1 MASDQIL
8 SSLAVKADADIR
20 PSAGGHA
27 RTPGSPYLPS
37 WHISRPLA
45 VWHCYM
51 TGFDHPYTCTKQL
64 SDTLIPVHD
73 QAHKKDPDRYASGDT
88 VFSPWGYK
96 TDTNGDARFS
106 GTCHKKFGQGGGY
119 IVPHSDGYGT
129 IYAKKYT
136 NKGWDK
142 PPNWKGLVNNYDL
155 YGWMYDGARQA
166 DSQYSMKIAK
176 RRTASAKD
184 YLSIQ
189 KDPNVLANHRN
200 IYTLTEHSKSHLPSC
215 SSSSALQNDTRYHVT
230 CPTKGCSFQP
240 TFIPLFN
247 QVENRFE
254 TTRNICGAANNDID
268 AGLCAV
274 DAQSYSTCYFM
285 TGDPAWYPACCLDSV
300 KWGMNGL
307 FKQNKL
313 KVAAGALKKFQKNTD
328 AAFKH
333 SQANP
338 FQLKFLCDSQ
348 HRGQKREGTLSD
360 PCYQIL
366 PTACNLLVEGGPAL
380 LSENHPCYNNWFQI
394 FSEFMF
400 GELTPTDKQ
409 VNELVALSRSAVD
422 FCNDHPGNQYC
433 KCLTHKPMGCNGGPC
448 LYWTVMSDN
457 NYYPVQ
463 AINKN
468 SGSTL
473 SIDDYV
479 CAYPPCQRAGVNQ
492 RCQLTTMAMQRRQ
505 NNTCPTSTCYQ
516 IITDRTL
523 TSKQVCGNQGIYV
536 GNNDMICDGNEKCKT
551 AGTPTMSLNS
561 VHHSLYYDRGRGA
574 TLSRMFMIS
583 NQGAFR
589 SCLRPRIKSCSIKC
603 PEGTN
608 CYNSTRLPNWI
619 TIPDNL
625 DHMSIHGGGAY
636 SQSLNI
642 QVGPNTTMADGTYT
656 LTIVL
661 HDPHVTQTKIEQTI
675 TLKIFVFTSDG
686 PVPPAPGGKIPPHT
700 GSAMIRYKKEPEPF
714 YQTFYWILLAV
725 AAFFLVG
732 ACLLFFLSWRSTT
745 SDKNTEPTSGGGL
758 YPLL

>member
-8 SSLAVKADADIR
+8 ASLATESNERSGVLFL
-20 PSAGGHA
+20 AGGAA
-27 RTPGSPYLPS
+27 RTPAPPDLAAGQINRPIARWNCYASPYGAWRS
-37 WHISRPLA
+37 VWHIS
-45 VWHCYM
+45 H
-51 TGFDHPYTCTKQL
+51 
-64 SDTLIPVHD
+64 TLKGIHN
-73 QAHKKDPDRYASGDT
+73 HMHNKDPNRFEKGMKVFKQWGWDDWYDQHRIFKPTCHRKNAMAHSNSYTT
-88 VFSPWGYK
+88 VFPK
-96 TDTNGDARFS
+96 
-106 GTCHKKFGQGGGY
+106 GT
-119 IVPHSDGYGT
+119 YGL
-129 IYAKKYT
+129 
-136 NKGWDK
+136 GWDK
-142 PPNWKGLVNNYDL
+142 EPHWNVLNNSYDL
-155 YGWMYDGARQA
+155 YGWMYDGDRQA
-166 DSQYSMKIAK
+166 NGKYSMSIDK
-176 RRTASAKD
+176 RKRASAKD
-184 YLSIQ
+184 YRSIQ
-189 KDPNVLANHRN
+189 HDSNVLKKFKNM
-200 IYTLTEHSKSHLPSC
+200 YKLTEHSESHLPSC
-215 SSSSALQNDTRYHVT
+215 SASSALQNDTRFHIT
-230 CPTKGCSFQP
+230 CPTKGCSFHS
-240 TFIPLFN
+240 TYIPLMN
-247 QVENRFE
+247 QVSDQYY
-254 TTRNICGAANNDID
+254 TSRNISGALNNAIKADMCAID
-268 AGLCAV
+268 GF
-274 DAQSYSTCYFM
+274 SYPTCHL
-285 TGDPAWYPACCLDSV
+285 TVGDPAWYPACCLNSLE
-300 KWGMNGL
+300 WGMDNL
-307 FKQNKL
+307 YKQNKIKFNSGDL
-313 KVAAGALKKFQKNTD
+313 KDFQNNTG
-328 AAFKH
+328 AAFQL

-348 HRGQKREGTLSD
+348 HRGQKKEGTLSD

-380 LSENHPCYNNWFQI
+380 LSKNHPCYHNWFQL
-394 FSEFMF
+394 FSEFMY

-422 FCNDHPGNQYC
+422 FCNDHPDNQYC

-448 LYWTVMSDN
+448 LYWTVMDN

-479 CAYPPCQRAGVNQ
+479 CAYPPCQRAGKNQ

-523 TSKQVCGNQGIYV
+523 TTKQVCGNQGIYV
-536 GNNDMICDGNEKCKT
+536 GNNNMICDGNEKCKT

-574 TLSRMFMIS
+574 MLNRMFMIS
-583 NQGAFR
+583 NQGAFK

-636 SQSLNI
+636 SQSLKI

-661 HDPHVTQTKIEQTI
+661 HDPHVTQTNIEQTI

-732 ACLLFFLSWRSTT
+732 ACLLFFLSWWSTNDN
-745 SDKNTEPTSGGGL
+745 DKNDTKPTSGGGL